1 MADFYGFS
9 IIDIITISISTLA
22 IIISV
27 WDRISNNLA
36 NQKSDKKAE
45 KALKLAQG
53 VTEIE
58 IRNSISQARHRVDS
72 FAVELKKFKIDN
84 PTADLSSHQTLFYSI
99 LEDFINQYDRACM
112 LYLDNKIDKKRFKK
126 EYKKELVNLVEN
138 GKYKNK
144 YFSKKNLRF
153 ESIISVY
160 KKFKK

>member
-1 MADFYGFS
+1 MSNFYGLS
-9 IIDIITISISTLA
+9 IIDVITICISSLA

-27 WDRISNNLA
+27 WDRISNNAA
-36 NQKSDKKAE
+36 NKKSDIKAE

-84 PTADLSSHQTLFYSI
+84 PTADLISHQTLFYSI

-112 LYLDNKIDKKRFKK
+112 LYLDDKIDRKRFKK
-126 EYKKELVNLVEN
+126 EYKQELVNLVEN
-138 GKYKNK
+138 GKYKTK
-144 YFSKKNLRF
+144 YFSENNLRF

-160 KKFKK
+160 EKFKK